1 MIRKEYLEQRL
12 EQLGWTLYKLAK
24 QYSENKAK
32 DGDAS
37 PATRYHSAISK
48 AMENPA
54 KSKLET
60 VEGIVE
66 ALNGELKI
74 VWEPNCVITLQLD
87 NEQMAALEERAKN
100 ESVTVSKIAEQ
111 LLQLALSGTL
121 AQKPKRLTELVIAEE
136 TKIYRSIHPLIES
149 AYSAVHQWLATRQEA
164 EGYKELDYS
173 KDLEQTLENTDLKST
188 AFQYYTL
195 FPRYFFESVHVLDN
209 VINST
214 RLPSVLKYNPRIC
227 ILDIGCAMG
236 AASAALIE
244 RIVNLKQSESIS
256 QTIEIFCLGIDPN
269 IFGLVL
275 YKELMQEISNNV
287 SDLNIKIDFKHI
299 PILEGEGFSK
309 AIITAMRHLHKKR
322 EEWKQPTLS
331 NLLLMQLD
339 VALSPPNKNIAS
351 RLKQKAQLLEMGLEL
366 DDAIENVGEFWQEEA
381 LGYKQLL
388 EAVPVENLY
397 ISTIVTKSF
406 EAHLK
411 ANYNIDNSSDAIQQ
425 ISERFNQVI
434 GNSHRVSIPL
444 SGEQQVNFDN
454 PVDSYWH
461 EQHKFNYSSKFL
473 ANFHT
478 ISSKQVEDD
487 KDWQALTSLKNLELA
502 WVRARRNLLHIESC
516 YDEIEI
522 KLFEYN
528 LDKNLRLIQ
537 DKLVAFCDEIIDVKE
552 VINYNFIKSSSASRP
567 KQLSR
572 LEEEILASA
581 IIQTIGQK
589 ANIDFYSY
597 CPQKESLNEVTEYL
611 YENYLGGYK
620 RFVAEARKSAEEYQD
635 GAVIRTDIKSYYTM
649 VVREQLL
656 DITKRELNIISER
669 VDWLLKKIYSV
680 DLDGHKSG
688 IGISQGTTTS
698 GFYANLYLSQ
708 VDEKFKNDKTW
719 RVKFHRYVDDMIIV
733 LPSVTYLEDIESA
746 LKLELNKLKLTLNE
760 DKTEYY
766 ENVSDFIGTMQ
777 DDKTLEELSN
787 NLNDLL
793 SYLWVINA
801 EYRIKFDFSNKEEH
815 KKSWWSM
822 ISLYQQC
829 LYSINIHVTE
839 AYLSRK
845 IYQYLFKKI
854 EKQKIR
860 DFHFDNVRIKFWTIL
875 LNTNFLAGILFLR
888 KSLVLPPFCN
898 SYNYSVIS
906 NWARLFEELEKK
918 WLNNKN
924 SLKQDIVHLF
934 NQSLQE
940 FRQVVEE
947 QQKNASSIN
956 KQQKRLLNVKRR
968 RLETRIRF
976 TINKLIILG
985 FDEVWQEIVNLIC
998 NDFVIRDL
1006 LDVVIS
1012 LARQGYTDAINQLQQ
1027 CYQNSSKETS
1037 EYLRAVI
1044 LEALRFVPSF
1054 NLKDWELIF
1063 ESSIE
1068 GKSDIEKLKA
1078 TETWLYLGDV
1088 AKQFVQAK
1096 HTQAVVNAL
1105 NSEPPPFTRLKK
1117 NYILILGI
1125 HAPDEITNV
1134 SISPKELD
1142 DYLIVDALNLAQDEK
1157 VSELFKE
1164 DEPAIIR
1171 QYYSVK
1177 TTSDSEEKHR
1187 YSL

>member
-37 PATRYHSAISK
+37 PATRYHSAIGK

-66 ALNGELKI
+66 ALNGELRI
-74 VWEPNCVITLQLD
+74 VWEPGRVITLQLD
-87 NEQMAALEERAKN
+87 NEQMAALEERANN
-100 ESVTVSKIAEQ
+100 EGATVSKIAEQ

-287 SDLNIKIDFKHI
+287 SYLNINIDFKHI

-487 KDWQALTSLKNLELA
+487 KDWQALTSLENLEEA
-502 WVRARRNLLHIESC
+502 WVKARRNLLHIESC

-522 KLFEYN
+522 KLFEHN
-528 LDKNLRLIQ
+528 LDKNLRIIQ
-537 DKLVAFCDEIIDVKE
+537 EKMLAFCDEIIDSKE
-552 VINYNFIKSSSASRP
+552 VINYNFVKSSSASRP

-581 IIQTIGQK
+581 IIQTIGEK
-589 ANIDFYSY
+589 ANIDDFDSY
-597 CPQKESLNEVTEYL
+597 RPQKQSLNERTEYL
-611 YENYLGGYK
+611 YENYLSGYK
-620 RFVAEARKSAEEYQD
+620 RFVAKARKSAEEYQD

-733 LPSVTYLEDIESA
+733 LPSVTYLEDVESA
-746 LKLELNKLKLTLNE
+746 LKVELKTLKLELNK
-760 DKTEYY
+760 DKTEHYD
-766 ENVSDFIGTMQ
+766 NISDFLEAMR
-777 DDKTLEELSN
+777 DDEVLEKFSEEFN
-787 NLNDLL
+787 FII
-793 SYLWVINA
+793 YRLWIINA
-801 EYRIKFDFSNKEEH
+801 EYRTKFEFANKSGNERLWLH
-815 KKSWWSM
+815 L
-822 ISLYQQC
+822 IGLYQQC
-829 LYSINIHVTE
+829 LYSINIYVTKS
-839 AYLSRK
+839 YLSRK
-845 IYQYLFKKI
+845 IYQYLFQQNQRKNQ
-854 EKQKIR
+854 E
-860 DFHFDNVRIKFWTIL
+860 
-875 LNTNFLAGILFLR
+875 LN
-888 KSLVLPPFCN
+888 LPPFPN
-898 SYNYSVIS
+898 SENYSVIS
-906 NWARLFEELEKK
+906 NWTRRFEELEFT

-924 SLKQDIVHLF
+924 NLKKEIVNLF
-934 NQSLQE
+934 TQSLLELKHIFKQ
-940 FRQVVEE
+940 
-947 QQKNASSIN
+947 IN
-956 KQQKRLLNVKRR
+956 KNDNTISKQEKRQFLVQRR

-976 TINKLIILG
+976 AINKLIILG

-998 NDFVIRDL
+998 SDLFVIRDL

-1012 LARQGYTDAINQLQQ
+1012 LARQGYTDAINQLKQ
-1027 CYQNSSKETS
+1027 CYQNSSKKTS

-1044 LEALRFVPSF
+1044 LEALRFLPSL

-1063 ESSIE
+1063 EAATE

-1096 HTQAVVNAL
+1096 HIQAVANAL
-1105 NSEPPPFTRLKK
+1105 NSKPQPFTRLKK
-1117 NYILILGI
+1117 NYILILGM
-1125 HAPDEITNV
+1125 HAYEEIYN
-1134 SISPKELD
+1134 IEIEPEEGN
-1142 DYLIVDALNLAQDEK
+1142 DYLIVDALNLAQDGK

-1177 TTSDSEEKHR
+1177 TTSDSEDDGS
-1187 YSL
+1187 YSY